1 MAKNESSKSKAEL
14 YREER
19 KERLAKAA
27 KKNAKN
33 VKSRTVAVGIAK
45 KAAAILVA
53 VAIVA
58 GIGWAVVDHFG
69 IVEKY
74 SEALTVGDASVSVA
88 EYNYYYSMAY
98 QYYAQMESSYQQ
110 QGVSMGFPLDK
121 APDEVSTNQN
131 DEDGNPIYYDDVIA
145 DYAANLAF
153 QQTALY
159 NDAVAAGYKLTE
171 EEQKQIDEAIDSVR
185 ESAQENS
192 YSLNAFIR
200 ASYSKG
206 LNEKSLRKLLET
218 ELLASRY
225 NSDVEAKAY
234 ETVTDEQVAKEYK
247 ENAKTYNY
255 ADVRYYSI
263 TLSTVTKAAAETEE
277 EFAKRKT
284 EAQKPQIDAANAM
297 LEKIT
302 DAETFKTAALEH
314 KNSDLKEGT
323 KPTEVD
329 PTVENKG
336 VTFSAIKTSINEEAA
351 NWIFDSATKIGDK
364 KVFVTDKAAF
374 VVLVN
379 NPAYE
384 GVSADVRHCL
394 IKFDVEEGK
403 TATDEIKMAASKK
416 ANEVKNEWIKAGAT
430 EDAFK
435 EIVKKYNEDTAST
448 ESGGLYEDI
457 RPNSNYV
464 TSFKNWAI
472 DPARKT
478 GDCEIVETE
487 YGYHIMYYVKSNGPD
502 WKLTVRENLQEEAYG
517 DAFEAIVGEEGKYT
531 MVKND
536 KNIDKSSKDFCD
548 KVRNSLAQQAA

>member
-33 VKSRTVAVGIAK
+33 VKSRTVAVGVAK
-45 KAAAILVA
+45 KVAAVLVA

-121 APDEVSTNQN
+121 APDEVSTNQK

-153 QQTALY
+153 QQVALY
-159 NDAVAAGYKLTE
+159 EDAIAAGYKLTE

-185 ESAQENS
+185 ESAQKNS

-206 LNEKSLRKLLET
+206 LNEKGLRKLLET
-218 ELLASRY
+218 ELIATRY
-225 NSDVEAKAY
+225 NSDIEAKAH
-234 ETVTDEQVAKEYK
+234 ETVTDEQVANEYK

-314 KNSDLKEGT
+314 KNSNLKEGT

-336 VTFSAIKTSINEEAA
+336 VTFSSLKTSINEEAA
-351 NWIFDSATKIGDK
+351 NWIFDSARKVSDK

-403 TATDEIKMAASKK
+403 EATDEIKMAASKK

-435 EIVKKYNEDTAST
+435 EIVKKYNEDTASN
-448 ESGGLYEDI
+448 ENGGLYEDI
-457 RPNSNYV
+457 RPNSNFV
-464 TSFKNWAI
+464 TNFKNWAI

-502 WKLTVRENLQEEAYG
+502 WKLTVRESLQDEAYG
-517 DAFEAIVGEEGKYT
+517 DAFEAVVGEEGKYK

-536 KNIDKSSKDFCD
+536 KNIEKSSKDFCD